1 MKRFLS
7 VFFLLLSFVIC
18 SSSWAVPVTF
28 VYESTT
34 DASMMGGS
42 STEAVNVTFTFDGE
56 TLNGTGSIGINPTF
70 GSYGPWNGTLRVG
83 SDVVTLTGGDINLW
97 NHSSD
102 GYNFRWVRQYASMLY
117 GGTSSG
123 TLFGGDLNYFSIV
136 IVAEANPNMFSSV
149 DLPVD
154 PSFSLNGEFIQDY
167 YMLSNGY
174 FGLAEMSGPG
184 RSFSLTAASP
194 TPEPSTLLLLGSG
207 IVGLGLTRLR
217 KFSRN
222 K

>member
-1 MKRFLS
+1 
-7 VFFLLLSFVIC
+7 
-18 SSSWAVPVTF
+18 
-28 VYESTT
+28 
-34 DASMMGGS
+34 MMGGS
-42 STEAVNVTFTFDGE
+42 STEAVNVTFTFDSE
-56 TLNGTGSIGINPTF
+56 TLNGTGSFGINPTF

-102 GYNFRWVRQYASMLY
+102 GYDFRWHRLYADMLY

-123 TLFGGDLNYFSIV
+123 TLFGGDLNFFRIL

-154 PSFSLNGEFIQDY
+154 PSFSLNGEFIQDEY
-167 YMLSNGY
+167 WLSNGY
-174 FGLAEMSGPG
+174 FGLSEMSGPG
-184 RSFSLTAASP
+184 RSFSLTAASSV
-194 TPEPSTLLLLGSG
+194 PEPSTFLMLGSG
-207 IVGLGLTRLR
+207 IVVLGLTRLR